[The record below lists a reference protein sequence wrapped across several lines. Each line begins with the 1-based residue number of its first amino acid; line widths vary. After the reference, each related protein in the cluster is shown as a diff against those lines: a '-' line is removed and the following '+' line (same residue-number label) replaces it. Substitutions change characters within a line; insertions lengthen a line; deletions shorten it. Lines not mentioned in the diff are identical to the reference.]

1 MVPRTPPTP
10 AAREGKRLGR
20 ILLLRS
26 GAEPLPPEALGDDVD
41 VLVTHDIVPVPDGI
55 RRAQAFEPKGARL
68 IISSKTTVR
77 VLVEAGA
84 GGLFREPFVEQLAAG
99 EETARAMER
108 AGSRDVKVGGA
119 PGAAGILDLLAE
131 SGSFERFL
139 WPRGS
144 DADEAP
150 LEDLCAYGADVSA
163 PVVYRKEPRPPEASI
178 LEKLRARAYT
188 AVAVS
193 SVATLDHFLASAAQH
208 GVSLPAGLRWA
219 AIGPGTARAFESRG
233 LPLPDVPAR
242 PRLADLIQM
251 LR

>member
-1 MVPRTPPTP
+1 
-10 AAREGKRLGR
+10 L

-26 GAEPLPPEALGDDVD
+26 GAEPLPQEALGEDVD

-55 RRAQAFEPKGARL
+55 RRAQAFDPTGARL
-68 IISSKTTVR
+68 IISSKTTVK

-84 GGLFREPFVEQLAAG
+84 DALFRAPFVEQLAAG
-99 EETARAMER
+99 EETARALER
-108 AGSRDVKVGGA
+108 AGAHDGKVGSA

-131 SGSFERFL
+131 SGYCERFL

-150 LEDLCAYGADVSA
+150 VEDLCAYGADVSA
-163 PVVYRKEPRPPEASI
+163 PVVYRKEPRPLDPGI
-178 LEKLRARAYT
+178 LERLRAREYT

-193 SVATLDHFLASAAQH
+193 SVATLDHFLASAGQH

-233 LPLPDVPAR
+233 LPVPDVPAR
-242 PRLADLIQM
+242 PRLLDLINL
-251 LR
+251 LRES